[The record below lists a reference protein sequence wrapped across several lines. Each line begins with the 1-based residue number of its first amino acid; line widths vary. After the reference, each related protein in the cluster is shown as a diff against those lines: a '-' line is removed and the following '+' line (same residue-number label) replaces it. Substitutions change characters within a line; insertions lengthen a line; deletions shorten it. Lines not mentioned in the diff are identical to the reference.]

1 MTRKTTLTRVALAAA
16 VTGGLLTGCT
26 SDDESLTYQ
35 TDYSNHRPLR
45 VVGYPS
51 TGSLETVQKAVWRL
65 ADGDADALAALA
77 VDDTHAD
84 ATARNWVKAFGAA
97 AKADVT
103 ADFYDEGS
111 VRQVVV
117 LYFAKSGQIKE
128 IEARIGDDDSWGL
141 TLAEPDPAEATAKPT
156 WAPSKPGHS
165 GSRTS
170 GTESGN

>member
-1 MTRKTTLTRVALAAA
+1 MARKTTLTRFALAAA

-51 TGSLETVQKAVWRL
+51 T
-65 ADGDADALAALA
+65 
-77 VDDTHAD
+77 
-84 ATARNWVKAFGAA
+84 
-97 AKADVT
+97 
-103 ADFYDEGS
+103 
-111 VRQVVV
+111 
-117 LYFAKSGQIKE
+117 
-128 IEARIGDDDSWGL
+128 
-141 TLAEPDPAEATAKPT
+141 

-170 GTESGN
+170 GTPSGS